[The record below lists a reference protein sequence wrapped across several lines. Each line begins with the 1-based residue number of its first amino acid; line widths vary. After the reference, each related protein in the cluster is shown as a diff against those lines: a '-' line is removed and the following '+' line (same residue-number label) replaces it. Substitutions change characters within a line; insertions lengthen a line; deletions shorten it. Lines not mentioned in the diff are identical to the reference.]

1 MELKIESLP
10 SEEIVDVVSKQVY
23 SYPAHIHTY
32 CELIL
37 YERFDGEI
45 TVNDLQIEAR
55 DRCVV
60 LVVPG
65 DLHRVDVRGG
75 DARFIKVC
83 LGGFRPASSAV
94 LENLKDDDIVVRLLE
109 ELLREEEGACRRL
122 LAETA
127 LRVVCLRG
135 KAVPH
140 LRESPANQV
149 AVEALDILCGRYG
162 EELSLNSVSKE
173 LFVSPQYLSKV
184 FRQTVGVGFSE
195 YLTGLRLNKAA
206 ELLRSTAKSVAEIC
220 SECGY
225 NNLSHFIRR
234 FKAFYGCPP
243 SVYRNT
249 KEC

>member
-10 SEEIVDVVSKQVY
+10 SENAVSVVSRQVY

-32 CELIL
+32 SELIL

-45 TVNDLQIEAR
+45 TVNDLKIEAS
-55 DRCVV
+55 DRCAV
-60 LVVPG
+60 LIVPG
-65 DLHRVDVRGG
+65 DLHRVEVRCG

-83 LGGFRPASSAV
+83 LAGFRPASSAV
-94 LENLKDDDIVVRLLE
+94 QESLKEDDILVRLLE
-109 ELLREEEGACRRL
+109 ELLREGEEGCRRL

-127 LRVVCLRG
+127 LRMVCLRG
-135 KAVPH
+135 KSVPH
-140 LRESPANQV
+140 LRDNPASQV
-149 AVEALDILCGRYG
+149 AMEALDILCSRYG
-162 EELSLNSVSKE
+162 EELSLNSVSKA

-220 SECGY
+220 LECGY

-234 FKAFYGCPP
+234 FKACYGCPP
-243 SVYRNT
+243 SVYRIT